1 MILSSIVI
9 VIRAHTRTLTVAMYA
24 CSILLQPQEIVIPF
38 MDGIWLRMWMYSLI
52 LCCGNKFI
60 RSNKNREF
68 TDCDAWG
75 EKKEKWNNIGG
86 NSNSNGN
93 GNRIKWLA
101 QPLSHQQNRGCDMV
115 LSFVTLK
122 NVRRTKW
129 MRIETVDEVRMRK
142 NERIW
147 RLFVASSTFPI
158 CIFYSVYS
166 IPFPFSIHMNAC
178 VCVSVC
184 GCSQYTSF
192 VQMKGRLKGR
202 GEGESKRK
210 TL

>member
-1 MILSSIVI
+1 
-9 VIRAHTRTLTVAMYA
+9 
-24 CSILLQPQEIVIPF
+24 
-38 MDGIWLRMWMYSLI
+38 MDCIWLRMWMYSLI

-75 EKKEKWNNIGG
+75 EKKEKWNNISG

-129 MRIETVDEVRMRK
+129 MRMETVDEVRMRK
-142 NERIW
+142 KRENMALILWHRLPFLYVYFIVYTQFHFLSRYIWMRVCECVWMFTVHIFCPNERKTK
-147 RLFVASSTFPI
+147 R
-158 CIFYSVYS
+158 
-166 IPFPFSIHMNAC
+166 
-178 VCVSVC
+178 
-184 GCSQYTSF
+184 
-192 VQMKGRLKGR
+192 KRR
-202 GEGESKRK
+202 ERESKRK